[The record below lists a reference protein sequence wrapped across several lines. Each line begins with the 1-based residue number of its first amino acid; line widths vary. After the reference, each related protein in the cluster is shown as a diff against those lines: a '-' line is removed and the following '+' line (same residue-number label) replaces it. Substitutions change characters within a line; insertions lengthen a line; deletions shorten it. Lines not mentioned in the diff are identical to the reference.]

1 MEDAHIVQLFW
12 ERDQTAI
19 LESSKKYGKYCQ
31 SIAYGILADQGD
43 AEESVNDAYLDAWN
57 TMPPHRPAVLSTFL
71 GKLTRRISI
80 DKWRARRAEKRGGGE
95 VALALDELEEC
106 IPDGRSVEAE
116 VELAELAQV
125 IDGFV
130 MSLPPIERRVFIRRY
145 WYLDPIAA
153 IAEQFGFSQ
162 SKVKMMLHRQRAK
175 LLALLEKECF
185 YCEKRS
191 DSGRRRHD

>member
-1 MEDAHIVQLFW
+1 MEDAHIVRLFW

-19 LESSKKYGKYCQ
+19 SESSKKYGKYCH

-71 GKLTRRISI
+71 GKLTRRVSI

-106 IPDGRSVEAE
+106 VPDGRSVEAE
-116 VELAELAQV
+116 VERAELARV

-130 MSLPPIERRVFIRRY
+130 MSLPPMERRVFLRRY

-175 LLALLEKECF
+175 LLAHLEKECF

-191 DSGRRRHD
+191 DSGCRRHD